1 MGIRNMDSAAPAGFE
16 RHPRVLL
23 AISAE
28 PAVDLRAAIAA
39 GGEPRRDYFA
49 LQDALAADL
58 LTPAAAA
65 ATPMGRL
72 LSRFGGRAA
81 PLAFAAFVRRH
92 AYHAVYPDA
101 EHFRVAIPLL
111 LRHNRAPTR
120 RPLHTLL

>member
-28 PAVDLRAAIAA
+28 PAADLHAAIAA
-39 GGEPRRDYFA
+39 GREPRRDYFA

-72 LSRFGGRAA
+72 LSRFGGRTPPLASAAFLRRPAYAAILTEAGYDGILLA
-81 PLAFAAFVRRH
+81 PLLH
-92 AYHAVYPDA
+92 QYHP
-101 EHFRVAIPLL
+101 
-111 LRHNRAPTR
+111 
-120 RPLHTLL
+120 HTSTP

>member
-16 RHPRVLL
+16 RRPRVLL

-28 PAVDLRAAIAA
+28 PAADLRAAIAA
-39 GGEPRRDYFA
+39 GREPRRDYFA

-58 LTPAAAA
+58 LTPATAA

-81 PLAFAAFVRRH
+81 ALAWPAFRRH
-92 AYHAVYPDA
+92 PPHAPRYPPA
-101 EHFRVAIPLL
+101 ETAPPPPPLL
-111 LRHNRAPTR
+111 LRPT
-120 RPLHTLL
+120 P